1 MSLSFKSIPLKDF
14 LESHN
19 KDYTDSKV
27 FGLEEFKEK
36 VAQYLESLDKYKGQN
51 EKAIVANA
59 LVPFL
64 KSLGFHAQ
72 AAFKQKGNSEIDLAL
87 LKDSQVEILIEAKT
101 QKNKTEMFSAEN
113 PNCKALHECILYYL
127 RERENNTR
135 LKYILITDFYQ
146 FYLFRAKEFER
157 YFYKNKKIQDAY
169 KSLNKKDLLE
179 NQKDFYAELA
189 KILSKEFQ
197 GNLEEDLSNTSLQ
210 GAHFDLRNDKH
221 FKQSY
226 AILNK
231 EFLHDEFH
239 RDSNALNP
247 KFYYELLHILGLKEI
262 ETKGKILIQI
272 DEAQKSSFAKHISDK
287 LKNDHKPSDFETTM
301 SHIIVWLNRILFLKL
316 IEANLLHFND
326 FDKNLRFLTSTKIT
340 SFSIL
345 AHLFFEVLAR
355 DYAERKQDKGFNFL
369 PYLNSSLFIRDEKEI
384 CDLSALDDALE
395 ILPFD
400 STQTE
405 YKSGKPVR
413 FLAYLFDF
421 LECFD
426 FGKSQDSNLSDKL
439 INSSVLGAMF
449 EKLNGYQEGS
459 FYTPNFITSY
469 MCKESLQKIVLE
481 KFNAQNPQWNARTLE
496 DIEDEIRQEK
506 RNATESRTKIKEKY
520 IKLLESIRICDPSVG
535 SGHFLVSALSE
546 MVSVYYRLGLL
557 EIDCEDLRILDDEI
571 YLTKGSKNFTYQR
584 PEGEQ
589 DKNHQIQKE
598 LFELKKSIIENN
610 LFGVDINPNS
620 CNIARLRLWIELLKN
635 AYYLNFSKDKDSKIH
650 KLQTL
655 PNIDINIKCG
665 NSLISHFDTYEYDK
679 QQNPQR
685 GTFAWLKKQD
695 STFSKNFKEKLLRY
709 NELVQIYK
717 EKLGNKQDIDK
728 EIHSLKTFFKDA
740 LINNGYIMES
750 LEKNL
755 RAFVRIY
762 GDECFDME
770 TPFGMEIIRIIR
782 KKNLK
787 FQPTLEEL
795 EPKPIDKKGQDL
807 LALIHKEFETLESL
821 RKSDTFEWRF
831 AFPEVLDLETFEEK
845 QKRVSANNAIKATE
859 SKENKQEIKD
869 TFGDFL
875 GFDLVIGNPPYIRQE
890 EIKHLKPQLQKAFSI
905 YKGTSDIYTYFYEQG
920 YKILSPNGTLS
931 FITSNK
937 WCRAAYG
944 EPLRKFL
951 LENTTINTY
960 LDLNGIKVFESATVD
975 TSILEFYKAKA
986 SENHALNYDNPK
998 DYNPKDEK
1006 PLLPQY
1012 SKISQNALS
1021 SESFIFS
1028 DSKLAALK
1036 AKIESIGTPL
1046 KDWDISIN
1054 YGIKTGYNEA
1064 FIIDSTKR
1072 GEILKACKDENER
1085 ARTKGLIKPILRGR
1099 DIKRYSYEW
1108 AGLWII
1114 LAKFDSHKYLEKDY
1128 PAIYN
1133 HLLQHK
1139 DKLQARG
1146 QCRYARGNKTDTGKG
1161 YSGQHHWL
1169 ELDNNPKD
1177 SYLREFAKPKI
1188 VYSEIVREPQ
1198 FYLDNGEFK
1207 FGYFY
1212 AEATSFILS
1221 GNKNFKSSLEYL
1233 LGLLHSKLCT
1243 FAFKEFYA
1251 GGGLGESGYRYKKAF
1266 LENLPIPKITQS
1278 QEAEFSKIVN
1288 AIIQCKKEN
1297 PTTKDLL
1304 ESLESKLDSMV
1315 FSLYGLDEKE
1325 INIIVRGG
1333 GAKYSLAYLLLAC
1346 VESQLIVLVKLL
1358 CENFE
1363 LELKETF
1370 KFCEGLKVPSIEKQA
1385 KISWQRVT
1393 QEPSFIIESGYY
1405 LLDSM
1410 AFLTHYSLEELHYLL
1425 GFLNSK
1431 AIFYYFKNIGHLYL
1445 DKGFLLSNQYV
1456 ERFPIPKISNI
1467 SKQTHKEIME
1477 CVGEILTNKKQ
1488 DSTSDTKALESRLDS
1503 LIYKAYGLNENEI
1516 NLIETELSTRERERT
1531 EIIENLYYLLESFVR
1546 DSNMQYQ
1553 GKIIW
1558 AEMTN
1563 TPCFTYDAQGFY
1575 INQTCYF
1582 IPRDDTYLCA
1592 ILNSKLI
1599 YFYMRQIASN
1609 LGDGAFRWIKQYIEK
1624 LPIPKITKSNQKIA
1638 DRIIALV
1645 DDILESK
1652 AKDSATN
1659 TRNLESEIDSLVYQ
1673 LYNLTDEETRIIETS

>member
-1 MSLSFKSIPLKDF
+1 MPLQFQPLTPKEF
-14 LESHN
+14 FASCN
-19 KDYTDSKV
+19 KDYAESKISE
-27 FGLEEFKEK
+27 LEEFKEK
-36 VAQYLESLDKYKGQN
+36 VAQYLESLDKHKKQN
-51 EKAIVANA
+51 EKAIVANVLA
-59 LVPFL
+59 PFL
-64 KSLGFHAQ
+64 LDLGFQAQ
-72 AAFKQKGNSEIDLAL
+72 AAYKHKGNSEIDLAL

-127 RERENNTR
+127 RERENNNAI
-135 LKYILITDFYQ
+135 KYILITDFYQ

-189 KILSKEFQ
+189 KILSKDFQ
-197 GNLEEDLSNTSLQ
+197 GNLEEDATLQ
-210 GAHFDLRNDKH
+210 GTHFDLRNDKH
-221 FKQSY
+221 LESASKLLSRE
-226 AILNK
+226 L
-231 EFLHDEFH
+231 LHNEFH

-272 DEAQKSSFAKHISDK
+272 DEAQKSSFAKHIASK
-287 LKNDHKPSDFETTM
+287 LESQNQPSDFETTM
-301 SHIIVWLNRILFLKL
+301 SHIILWLNRILFLKL
-316 IEANLLHFND
+316 IEANLLHFNNFD
-326 FDKNLRFLTSTKIT
+326 NFDKNLRFLTSTKIT

-345 AHLFFEVLAR
+345 AHLFFEVLAK

-395 ILPFD
+395 ILPFAT
-400 STQTE
+400 TQTE
-405 YKSGKPVR
+405 YKKREPVR
-413 FLAYLFDF
+413 FLTYLFDF

-426 FGKSQDSNLSDKL
+426 FGKSQDSTPSDKL

-481 KFNAQNPQWNARTLE
+481 KFNTAFDWDAKDLE
-496 DIEDEIRQEK
+496 SLRKQIDRNFSEK
-506 RNATESRTKIKEKY
+506 EADFKR
-520 IKLLESIRICDPSVG
+520 LLESIRICDPSVG
-535 SGHFLVSALSE
+535 SGHFLVSALNE
-546 MVSVYYRLGLL
+546 MIGIYHHLGLL
-557 EIDCEDLRILDDEI
+557 GFGYKSLEVQDDEI
-571 YLTKGSKNFTYQR
+571 LLTTK
-584 PEGEQ
+584 EGVRFAYKRLE
-589 DKNHQIQKE
+589 DENHQIQIS
-598 LFELKKSIIENN
+598 LFNLKKSIIENN

-635 AYYLNFSKDKDSKIH
+635 AYYLNFSKDQDCKIH

-665 NSLISHFDTYEYDK
+665 NSLISRFNLSDSLRTIPNINFQIEQYKKLVFEYKNADQNLMTISKKDIEK
-679 QQNPQR
+679 QIETIQA
-685 GTFAWLKKQD
+685 TFTLTLKDPKTKRELEKAIESHIKQ
-695 STFSKNFKEKLLRY
+695 FNNYLL
-709 NELVQIYK
+709 
-717 EKLGNKQDIDK
+717 DD
-728 EIHSLKTFFKDA
+728 
-740 LINNGYIMES
+740 ES
-750 LEKNL
+750 LLEGLGSLQFNL
-755 RAFVRIY
+755 FGTPTLSEEEQERALESY
-762 GDECFDME
+762 GKIQ
-770 TPFGMEIIRIIR
+770 TLR
-782 KKNLK
+782 KKL
-787 FQPTLEEL
+787 T
-795 EPKPIDKKGQDL
+795 
-807 LALIHKEFETLESL
+807 LALSGAEYKNA
-821 RKSDTFEWRF
+821 FEWRF
-831 AFPEVLDLETFEEK
+831 AFPEVLD
-845 QKRVSANNAIKATE
+845 SN
-859 SKENKQEIKD
+859 
-869 TFGDFL
+869 GDFL

-1072 GEILKACKDENER
+1072 EEILKACKDENER
-1085 ARTKGLIKPILRGR
+1085 ARTKELIKPILRGR

-1133 HLLQHK
+1133 YLLQHK

-1266 LENLPIPKITQS
+1266 LENLPIPKIAKK
-1278 QEAEFSKIVN
+1278 QEKEFVELVKEIVQTKQIGGATLVAHNEQTKI
-1288 AIIQCKKEN
+1288 
-1297 PTTKDLL
+1297 
-1304 ESLESKLDSMV
+1304 LESKLDSMV
-1315 FSLYGLDEKE
+1315 YKLYGLDNEE
-1325 INIIVRGG
+1325 IAIIGG
-1333 GAKYSLAYLLLAC
+1333 G
-1346 VESQLIVLVKLL
+1346 
-1358 CENFE
+1358 
-1363 LELKETF
+1363 
-1370 KFCEGLKVPSIEKQA
+1370 
-1385 KISWQRVT
+1385 
-1393 QEPSFIIESGYY
+1393 
-1405 LLDSM
+1405 
-1410 AFLTHYSLEELHYLL
+1410 
-1425 GFLNSK
+1425 
-1431 AIFYYFKNIGHLYL
+1431 
-1445 DKGFLLSNQYV
+1445 
-1456 ERFPIPKISNI
+1456 
-1467 SKQTHKEIME
+1467 
-1477 CVGEILTNKKQ
+1477 
-1488 DSTSDTKALESRLDS
+1488 
-1503 LIYKAYGLNENEI
+1503 
-1516 NLIETELSTRERERT
+1516 
-1531 EIIENLYYLLESFVR
+1531 
-1546 DSNMQYQ
+1546 
-1553 GKIIW
+1553 GKIK
-1558 AEMTN
+1558 N
-1563 TPCFTYDAQGFY
+1563 
-1575 INQTCYF
+1575 
-1582 IPRDDTYLCA
+1582 
-1592 ILNSKLI
+1592 
-1599 YFYMRQIASN
+1599 
-1609 LGDGAFRWIKQYIEK
+1609 
-1624 LPIPKITKSNQKIA
+1624 
-1638 DRIIALV
+1638 
-1645 DDILESK
+1645 
-1652 AKDSATN
+1652 
-1659 TRNLESEIDSLVYQ
+1659 
-1673 LYNLTDEETRIIETS
+1673 